1 MDCMDGDT
9 REINKGLS
17 REHYKEIAKWFE
29 RVALLVLAS
38 LVVHKIVVGQ
48 ISDPTVYV
56 SVIVSLMLYTLA
68 YQLLIRS

>member
-1 MDCMDGDT
+1 MQQGN
-9 REINKGLS
+9 RKLA

-38 LVVHKIVVGQ
+38 LVVHKIVLGQ
-48 ISDPTVYV
+48 IGDPTVYI
-56 SVIVSLMLYTLA
+56 SVMVSLVLYVLA